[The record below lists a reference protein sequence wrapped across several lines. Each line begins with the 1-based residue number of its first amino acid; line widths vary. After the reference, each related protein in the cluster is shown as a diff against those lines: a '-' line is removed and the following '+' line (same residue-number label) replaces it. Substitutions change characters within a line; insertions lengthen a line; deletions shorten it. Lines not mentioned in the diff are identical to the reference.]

1 MKNNLKYFFSTVL
14 HNTPES
20 LLRDIFLSPQYLYV
34 IQEPPGFIAKKDPNK
49 EAPDKKEYLLSDF
62 VRKYNDYLDFPA
74 RNESLKNSDP
84 DLYDFFMNYM
94 DPYYF
99 ASDLIDCD
107 CPSGGLFISDTD
119 TEKLQSVVNQAF
131 ASGMNVLLKYFTDN
145 KMFAGEEPSYTLEE
159 ICAALAN
166 CCYEENKFP
175 FAPKSDPFP
184 RVWRKNLNIAQFTTP
199 LSKLLFVQENPN
211 SKILVDTALE
221 YRFTNLDMN
230 QKRAIIYESK
240 HKYASDLLRETHQTD
255 RENFEK
261 EIFSL
266 CKQYSKKSEK
276 IKQKIGLEVYNS
288 YLKMEYLPNK
298 GIQNLLAT
306 PQLSSHRQLRKIF
319 CEVLIKLKTKKVVD
333 DQYELR
339 SFSQLYPDIFSSIP
353 DFNLEKNEIECI
365 SDCGIIKYLPF
376 VVYSFITA
384 TKLSILNTNGNSAR
398 GKKKQEIIARNL
410 DIFKSNASTDKKL
423 YKTYLNFWES
433 LLFSSR
439 RLSSIEEKEL
449 AFNIAIFRQCME
461 SCYLALYNQHYKE
474 IYCAIDFLG
483 SIALFISSFSP
494 SKSKI
499 KFNTYSD
506 IPLITYK
513 HNPYMHDFLGY
524 SDEMKI
530 ITSSQKMFHYII
542 EKLLDNDS
550 IEW

>member
-14 HNTPES
+14 HNTSES
-20 LLRDIFLSPQYLYV
+20 ILRDIFLSPQYLY
-34 IQEPPGFIAKKDPNK
+34 IMQEPPSFLYKTDSNK
-49 EAPDKKEYLLSDF
+49 EDPDRKEYLLSDF

-74 RNESLKNSDP
+74 GNESLKNNEP

-99 ASDLIDCD
+99 ASDLIYCD
-107 CPSGGLFISDTD
+107 CPSGGLLISGVD
-119 TEKLQSVVNQAF
+119 TEKLQSVANQAF

-145 KMFAGEEPSYTLEE
+145 KMFAGKEPSYTLEE

-175 FAPKSDPFP
+175 FSPKSDPFP

-211 SKILVDTALE
+211 SEILIATALE
-221 YRFTNLDMN
+221 YRFTNLDMH
-230 QKRAIIYESK
+230 QKRAIIYTPK
-240 HKYASDLLRETHQTD
+240 HKYASDLLKETHQTD
-255 RENFEK
+255 HENFEK

-266 CKQYSKKSEK
+266 CKKYSKIPEE
-276 IKQKIGLEVYNS
+276 IKQKIGLEVYGF
-288 YLKMEYLPNK
+288 YLKMEYIPNE

-306 PQLSSHRQLRKIF
+306 PQQSCHRQLRKIF
-319 CEVLIKLKTKKVVD
+319 CEVLLKLKNKEVVD
-333 DQYELR
+333 DQYKLR

-353 DFNLEKNEIECI
+353 DFTLEKNEMDRI
-365 SDCGIIKYLPF
+365 SDCEIIKYLPF

-384 TKLSILNTNGNSAR
+384 TNLSILNTNGNSAR
-398 GKKKQEIIARNL
+398 RKKKQEIIARNL
-410 DIFKSNASTDKKL
+410 DIFKSNASIDKKL
-423 YKTYLNFWES
+423 YKTYPHFWES

-439 RLSSIEEKEL
+439 RLSSIEEKAL
-449 AFNIAIFRQCME
+449 DFDIAIFRQCME

-494 SKSKI
+494 SKSEI

-506 IPLITYK
+506 NPLITYK
-513 HNPYMHDFLGY
+513 NNPYMHDFLGY